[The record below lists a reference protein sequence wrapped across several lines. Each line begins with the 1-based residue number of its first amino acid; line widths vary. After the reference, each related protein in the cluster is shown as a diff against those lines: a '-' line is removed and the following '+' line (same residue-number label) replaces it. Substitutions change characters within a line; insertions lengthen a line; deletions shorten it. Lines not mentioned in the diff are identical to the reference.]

1 VDIWHALDADEVQK
15 QLDVAADQGLTG
27 AEVESRRSIH
37 GPNVLD
43 EGSSKG
49 PWRILAEQFMSLL
62 VILLVVAAF
71 VSAVV
76 LGEWVDGGVI
86 LVVVILNALLGFSQ
100 EFRAEKAMAA
110 LKKLT
115 RNTVRVRRDGAIREV
130 KSDQIVPGDVVF
142 LEAGNLIAADCRLLE
157 AADLRVEEAPL
168 TGESVPVTKQCE
180 SLGDAATPVGDR
192 VNMGHMG
199 TVVTYGRGVGLVVG
213 TGMDTELGKIAGSL
227 QAVEKDET
235 PLQKHL
241 AHLGRILIVVAL
253 VLIAVVVVIGLVQ
266 GKDLKTMFLTAV
278 SMAVAAVPE
287 GLPAVV
293 TIALAVGAQRM
304 LRRNALIRK
313 LPAVETLGSVTA
325 ICSDKTGTL
334 TRNQMTV
341 TQLVLPDKTVE
352 ISTKAHAGKSESQ
365 LDLSADPAAAVLLC
379 MATLC
384 NDAAIKD
391 DPDTPKTD
399 TAGDPTEGAL
409 LLCALDAGFEKEH
422 LDKILPR
429 IGEAPFDSDRK
440 RMTTLH
446 EVPADRDALPEA
458 LRTGWEAI
466 VGPAACF
473 AAAKGGV
480 ESLSEVCDHIYRGGQ
495 VAAMTQ
501 EVREELSQ
509 RNADLAG
516 HGVRVL
522 GVAWR
527 GFDARP
533 SEPDAQAAESEMV
546 FLGMVGM
553 VDPIRPE
560 VREAVGKCVSAG
572 IRPVMITGDHPLM
585 ARYIARKLG
594 MVPEDDDSRARV
606 MTGRELTTMSAD
618 ELSEAVKDVS
628 VYARVAPEDK
638 LNIVDALQAHG
649 EVVAMTGDGVNDA
662 PALKSADIG
671 VAMGITGTDVSKE
684 ASDMV
689 LEDDNFTT
697 VVAAVEEGRTIFA
710 NIRRFIRFLLAC
722 NTGELW
728 VFLIAPFFGMPLP
741 LLPVQILWMNLV
753 TDGLPAMGLG
763 LEPSE
768 RDIMSRP
775 PRDPA
780 APIID
785 WMQGVRIL
793 WIGLLIAVLAMAVGY
808 GAWRDAGSPAGI
820 DPHAPGAAVR
830 PAVWQTMLFCT
841 MVFAQL
847 FLAFSERSDRYSLLT
862 IGLLSNKYVLISVI
876 GALACQLGVVYLP
889 LCQTL
894 FKTAPLTAGQLGLCI
909 ATGMVVLVAAELDKA
924 VRRARSPIRA

>member
-1 VDIWHALDADEVQK
+1 VGIWHALDTDEVRK
-15 QLDVAADQGLTG
+15 QFDVAADNGLSG
-27 AEVESRRSIH
+27 AEVESRRGKY
-37 GPNVLD
+37 GPNVLE
-43 EGSSKG
+43 EGGGKG
-49 PWRILAEQFMSLL
+49 PWLILAEQFTSLL

-71 VSAVV
+71 VSGVV
-76 LGEWVDGGVI
+76 LGEWVDGSVI
-86 LVVVILNALLGFSQ
+86 LVVVILNAALGFSQ

-115 RNTVRVRRDGAIREV
+115 RNTVRVRRGGATREV
-130 KSDQIVPGDVVF
+130 KSDQLVPGDVVF
-142 LEAGNLIAADCRLLE
+142 LESGNLIAADCRLLE

-168 TGESVPVTKQCE
+168 TGESLPVTKQCE
-180 SLGDAATPVGDR
+180 PLGDENTPVGDR

-199 TVVTYGRGVGLVVG
+199 TVVTYGRGVGLVVA

-227 QAVEKDET
+227 QAVEKDPT

-241 AHLGRILIVVAL
+241 SRLGRVLIVVAL
-253 VLIAVVVVIGLVQ
+253 VLIGLVVVIGLLQ
-266 GKDLKTMFLTAV
+266 GKDLRTMFLTAV

-304 LRRNALIRK
+304 LKRNALIRK
-313 LPAVETLGSVTA
+313 LPAVETLGSVTT

-341 TQLVLPDKTVE
+341 TQLVMPDRTVE
-352 ISTKAHAGKSESQ
+352 ISTEAHAGKGEST
-365 LDLSADPAAAVLLC
+365 LDLSDDPAAAVMLC

-384 NDAAIKD
+384 NDAAVND

-399 TAGDPTEGAL
+399 TTGDPTEAAL
-409 LLCALDAGFEKEH
+409 LLCALDAGLEKEL
-422 LDKILPR
+422 LDKVLPR
-429 IGEAPFDSDRK
+429 IAEAPFDSERK

-446 EVPADRDALPEA
+446 DVPADRHALPPA
-458 LRTGWEAI
+458 LQAAWDAI
-466 VGPAACF
+466 VGPAACV

-480 ESLSEVCDHIYRGGQ
+480 EGLADVCDRIYRSGRI
-495 VAAMTQ
+495 VPMTDD
-501 EVREELSQ
+501 VREELVE
-509 RNADLAG
+509 RNAALAG
-516 HGVRVL
+516 QGVRVL

-527 GFDARP
+527 SFDTLPAEGDAR
-533 SEPDAQAAESEMV
+533 AAESQMV
-546 FLGMVGM
+546 FLGMLGM

-560 VREAVGKCVSAG
+560 VRDAVGRCVSAG

-585 ARYIARKLG
+585 ARYIARELG
-594 MVPEDDDSRARV
+594 MVPADDDSKARV
-606 MTGRELTTMSAD
+606 LTGRDLAAMSAD
-618 ELSEAVKDVS
+618 ELSEVVKDVS
-628 VYARVAPEDK
+628 VYARVAPQDK

-649 EVVAMTGDGVNDA
+649 HVVAMTGDGVNDA

-671 VAMGITGTDVSKE
+671 VAMGVNGTDVSKE

-697 VVAAVEEGRTIFA
+697 IVAAVEEGRTIFA

-728 VFLIAPFFGMPLP
+728 VFLIAPLFGMPLP

-753 TDGLPAMGLG
+753 TDGFPAMGLG

-768 RDIMSRP
+768 RDIMSHP
-775 PRDPA
+775 PRDPR

-785 WMQGVRIL
+785 WTQGIRIL
-793 WIGLLIAVLAMAVGY
+793 WVGLLIAVLAMAVGY
-808 GAWRDAGSPAGI
+808 GAWLNGGAPAGL
-820 DPHAPGAAVR
+820 DPHAETATAR

-841 MVFAQL
+841 MVFSQL

-862 IGLLSNKYVLISVI
+862 IGLLSNKYVLVSVI

-889 LCQTL
+889 FCQTL
-894 FKTAPLTAGQLGLCI
+894 FKTAPLSAGQLGLCI
-909 ATGMVVLVAAELDKA
+909 GAGTAVLFAAELDKA
-924 VRRARSPIRA
+924 VRRARSPRKA